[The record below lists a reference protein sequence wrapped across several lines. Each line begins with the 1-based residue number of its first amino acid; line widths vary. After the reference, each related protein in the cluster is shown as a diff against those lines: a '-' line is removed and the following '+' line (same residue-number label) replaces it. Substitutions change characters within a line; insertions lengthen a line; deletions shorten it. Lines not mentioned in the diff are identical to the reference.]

1 MRHATFLL
9 PLAALV
15 AVTPLAAQGTGTFA
29 QRMLPFVEA
38 EKPEGWTLRLD
49 ESDPDVIIFRTPG
62 DEADGFIN
70 LARIAAICA
79 RVDGTACDDVSAD
92 FARKIFT
99 APTEFTRGDL
109 RVIVRDQAYVDYFE
123 RELPADFERPPMRQV
138 GDDLYAIM
146 ALDGPE
152 TVSLVRPSMLPG
164 MGLAEDSAW
173 ELAIAQSMDAERAIP
188 AGPTSG
194 TFESD
199 EFSYLSAMVSD
210 LPRWS
215 ALAEASGPDFYMI
228 APSEQLV
235 RFGTAPD
242 SRLARIA
249 AEAARECAEAQR
261 CITPNVYRFRDGR
274 WVIANR

>member
-1 MRHATFLL
+1 MKTAFLL
-9 PLAALV
+9 APLAAV
-15 AVTPLAAQGTGTFA
+15 LAATPAAAQTTFA
-29 QRMLPFVEA
+29 ERMLPFVEA
-38 EKPEGWTLRLD
+38 EKPEGWSLRLD
-49 ESDPDVIIFRTPG
+49 ETDPSVIIFNTA
-62 DEADGFIN
+62 EEEEDGFIN
-70 LARIAAICA
+70 LGRVEAICA
-79 RVDGTACDDVSAD
+79 RVERAECDEVSAD

-99 APTEFTRGDL
+99 APTEFTRADL

-123 RELPADFERPPMRQV
+123 RELPADFERPPMRQI

-164 MGLAEDSAW
+164 MGLAEDRAW
-173 ELAIAQSMDAERAIP
+173 EIAMAQSMDAERALP
-188 AGPTSG
+188 NGPTGG

-199 EFSYLSAMVSD
+199 DFTYLSAMVSD

-215 ALAEASGPDFYMI
+215 ALAEASGPDFYMM
-228 APSEQLV
+228 APSEQLL

-242 SRLARIA
+242 GRLPAIA

-274 WVIANR
+274 WVMAIR